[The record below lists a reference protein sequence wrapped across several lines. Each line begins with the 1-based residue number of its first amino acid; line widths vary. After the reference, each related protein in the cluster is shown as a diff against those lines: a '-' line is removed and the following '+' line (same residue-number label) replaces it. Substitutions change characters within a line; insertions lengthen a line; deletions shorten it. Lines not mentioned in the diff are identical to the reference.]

1 MSEAPISLLSISKQT
16 RNEFILDS
24 AASTTQTLG
33 SRCYLDEA
41 ISLMHFLNG
50 DIPVEAAVRV
60 ITAYAP
66 SDPVQANEDLAAG
79 VLSQLWKLV
88 VNSLVYLIDDR
99 DKIIDLLI
107 CIQTLPS
114 AERICWWKLPNLA
127 IEWAAMR
134 DICASALYHNRRS
147 GIGKTAHLVLVHIHT
162 AGAKMLIR
170 GVHGMTGRIGFEMI
184 NMICYDA
191 DDLNDTMPFMHAWY
205 EYFERCAERRRYEVP
220 VYVWEHWHHW
230 KWTFLRLGRKG
241 EALPEEGSSEESLSK
256 ETRNMAMEYYH
267 IMEALLTLETSN
279 IISTMAGFLAL
290 KDPCIYTFNL
300 KKGAEYKYFETFY
313 FLL

>member
-1 MSEAPISLLSISKQT
+1 M
-16 RNEFILDS
+16 
-24 AASTTQTLG
+24 
-33 SRCYLDEA
+33 
-41 ISLMHFLNG
+41 
-50 DIPVEAAVRV
+50 
-60 ITAYAP
+60 
-66 SDPVQANEDLAAG
+66 AAG

-134 DICASALYHNRRS
+134 DICASALYHNRWS

-191 DDLNDTMPFMHAWY
+191 DDLNDTMPFMHAWV
-205 EYFERCAERRRYEVP
+205 R
-220 VYVWEHWHHW
+220 
-230 KWTFLRLGRKG
+230 
-241 EALPEEGSSEESLSK
+241 
-256 ETRNMAMEYYH
+256 
-267 IMEALLTLETSN
+267 I
-279 IISTMAGFLAL
+279 AG
-290 KDPCIYTFNL
+290 
-300 KKGAEYKYFETFY
+300 
-313 FLL
+313 